1 MATLATL
8 LCALRR
14 TASGKSIASASR
26 DMDSNNSATSV
37 STRVN
42 PDCLSRSMMGPGTQ
56 ALGNPVPALR
66 GHPRDKRAE
75 MRLRSLIVMRVVRH
89 SQKKR
94 PPPVILSPFAS
105 LSMTANGLSR
115 NSTHYSFPLSSLG
128 RACLSRPRPATN
140 PSPGPRRLK
149 KAASRS
155 TLSPWERAD
164 PLCHALRF

>member
-1 MATLATL
+1 MPLGHL
-8 LCALRR
+8 EKLQGFFGPKERGPQNDIGLR
-14 TASGKSIASASR
+14 
-26 DMDSNNSATSV
+26 NS
-37 STRVN
+37 
-42 PDCLSRSMMGPGTQ
+42 
-56 ALGNPVPALR
+56 
-66 GHPRDKRAE
+66 
-75 MRLRSLIVMRVVRH
+75 
-89 SQKKR
+89 
-94 PPPVILSPFAS
+94 
-105 LSMTANGLSR
+105 LSR

>member
-1 MATLATL
+1 VKT
-8 LCALRR
+8 
-14 TASGKSIASASR
+14 
-26 DMDSNNSATSV
+26 SATARPSAA
-37 STRVN
+37 TK
-42 PDCLSRSMMGPGTQ
+42 SRF
-56 ALGNPVPALR
+56 
-66 GHPRDKRAE
+66 
-75 MRLRSLIVMRVVRH
+75 
-89 SQKKR
+89 
-94 PPPVILSPFAS
+94 FAP
-105 LSMTANGLSR
+105 LSR